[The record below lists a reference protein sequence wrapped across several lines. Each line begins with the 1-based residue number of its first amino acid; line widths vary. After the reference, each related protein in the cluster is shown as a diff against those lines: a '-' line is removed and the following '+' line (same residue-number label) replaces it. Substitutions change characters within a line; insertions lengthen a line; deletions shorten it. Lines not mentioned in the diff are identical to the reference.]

1 MIIKGACPNCGGPI
15 SEERLKAG
23 LPCRKCLPTKYL
35 SKVKTEGLRSVIMEL
50 GKARKLIDVF
60 LLEDE
65 LRDFGEFFRDTVGKE
80 LWTIQ
85 RAWAKRMLAGESF
98 ALIAPTGVG
107 KTTLLQVY
115 ALYKAREGSNVLYIV
130 PTRELMKQVIT
141 SLRNLSADVV
151 VNDSS
156 ALKGTQ
162 GKDLRKGRIDVL
174 THAFIFRN
182 KDLFRGLTYNT
193 VIVDDFDALL
203 KSSSLIDLILNSMG
217 VDQRSIEL
225 ARKAVSLKSELMFYK
240 YAGNEERAEQVS
252 QELYNVEAELAS
264 SLDVESIGQL
274 LIASATGRAKGSR
287 VKVLREILGFEVG
300 SIMDYL
306 RNIVEVVHPLKESE
320 VPAIVSRLT
329 GGTLVFVSKDLGLK
343 KAREIVEE
351 LRSHG
356 LKAMAA
362 TSRKALDMLR
372 SGEVDVLVGVSTYY
386 GILTRGIDEPLRIY
400 NTVFVGIPK
409 FDFAMESLLTNPR
422 GFIHALMEAAKKG
435 YELTDEDKDIV
446 RTVSRLSPGKIR
458 VLQAGLR
465 GYVEVEGFLADLKSR
480 IEGAIPRL
488 MRFISSYVRK
498 HGKMVT
504 DSYIVRFKSGR
515 LVASMPDV
523 MTYIQASGRCS
534 RLLKGSMTL
543 GLSILLYED
552 KDLLEIFSRK
562 LSNYVAAYEPKPLS
576 SVDLEEVARKQR
588 ESREKVVEGSDVKRI
603 KSVLIVVES
612 PTKAKTIARMFGRP
626 GRRYLGEYIAYE
638 TVIPLKKEV
647 LVATLAPTL
656 GHLLD
661 LTVNEGFHG
670 LKKGLRGLKPVY
682 TTIKRCASCGYQF
695 TDDTDRCPRCG
706 SSRIR
711 DSRKVIEALRK
722 LAQEADEVLIA
733 TDPDDEGEKIAYD
746 VYLLLRPYVNSFK
759 RIEFHEVTRQGFMK
773 ALLNPRQIDSR
784 RVDAQIVRRVD
795 DRLIG
800 FELSGVLKTR
810 LNKHWLGGGRVQTP
824 VLEWIVERYR
834 KYLEGKGYLIIVSL
848 PEDLRITYFTK
859 DKELAKN
866 VVKHLEE
873 EPVYLRKI
881 SEEVK
886 ELSPKPPYTTDTLL
900 YEGMRYLRLPPGKV
914 MRIAQDLFELGFITY
929 HRTDST
935 HVSPTGMQIAKE
947 FLQKMGLSGEMRLRG
962 WGREGTH
969 ECIRPTKAL
978 RSLDEM
984 GDLGLSTFNNLTW
997 YHKRLYDL
1005 IVRRFIASQ
1014 MTPAKV
1020 RSITL
1025 EAALG
1030 PVKTEVTVITEV
1042 IDEGFLKVDPTK
1054 VYTNL
1059 LKVSEV
1065 AMRPKEVRLI
1075 NASELRLF
1083 TASDIVK
1090 LMKERNIGRPSTYA
1104 KAVENNL
1111 RHGYVIASKKRLYL
1125 IPTKLGMEVADL
1137 IKRYYP
1143 DIADVHATRELEKLL
1158 DHVRSGRLSRSTALI
1173 LLLSEV
1179 VRIRVRDEI
1188 SQE

>member
-1 MIIKGACPNCGGPI
+1 M
-15 SEERLKAG
+15 
-23 LPCRKCLPTKYL
+23 T
-35 SKVKTEGLRSVIMEL
+35 EL
-50 GKARKLIDVF
+50 GKAKKLVDLF

-65 LRDFGEFFRDTVGKE
+65 LRDFEDFFRSTVGGKD

-115 ALYKAREGSNVLYIV
+115 ALYKAREGGNILYIV
-130 PTRELMKQVIT
+130 PTRELMKQVIN
-141 SLRNLSADVV
+141 SLTALSQGIPI
-151 VNDSS
+151 NDSE
-156 ALKGTQ
+156 ALKGA
-162 GKDLRKGRIDVL
+162 GVDGVGNGRIDVV

-182 KDLFRGLTYNT
+182 KDLFEGLTYKV

-240 YAGNEERAEQVS
+240 YAGNEEKAEEVS
-252 QELYNVEAELAS
+252 QELYRVESELAS

-306 RNIVEVVHPLKESE
+306 RNIVEAIHPLRENE
-320 VPAIVSRLT
+320 LPHILTRLS
-329 GGTLVFVSKDLGLK
+329 GGTLVFVSKDLGLR
-343 KAREIVEE
+343 KAKEIADT
-351 LRSHG
+351 LRSLG
-356 LKAMAA
+356 LRAMTA

-372 SGEVDVLVGVSTYY
+372 SGEVDILVGISTYY
-386 GILTRGIDEPLRIY
+386 GILTRGIDEPFRIY

-409 FDFAMESLLTNPR
+409 FDFSLEAMLTNPR
-422 GFIHALMEAAKKG
+422 SFIHLLMEAFKKG
-435 YELTDEDKDIV
+435 YALNNEDKDIIK
-446 RTVSRLSPGKIR
+446 TVSRLSPGKIR
-458 VLQAGLR
+458 VLQAGLK
-465 GYVEVEGFLADLKSR
+465 GYLEMEGFLADLKSR
-480 IEGAIPRL
+480 IEEAAPRL
-488 MRFISSYVRK
+488 IRFISSYVRNN
-498 HGKMVT
+498 GKMVT
-504 DSYIVRFKSGR
+504 DSYIIKFKSGK
-515 LVASMPDV
+515 LVVSIPDV
-523 MTYIQASGRCS
+523 MTYIQASGRSS

-552 KDLLEIFSRK
+552 EDLLEIFRRK
-562 LSNYVAAYEPKPLS
+562 LSSYVTAYEPVPLT
-576 SVDLEEVARKQR
+576 DLNLDEVSRKQKLSREEVK
-588 ESREKVVEGSDVKRI
+588 EGSDVGRI

-670 LKKGLRGLKPVY
+670 LKKGFRGLKPVY

-695 TDDTDRCPRCG
+695 TDDTDKCPRCG
-706 SSRIR
+706 STRIR

-722 LAQEADEVLIA
+722 LAQEVDEVLIA

-759 RIEFHEVTRQGFMK
+759 RIEFHEVTRQGFLK
-773 ALLNPRQIDSR
+773 ALLNPREIDR
-784 RVDAQIVRRVD
+784 KKVDAQIVRRVD
-795 DRLIG
+795 DRLVG

-810 LNKHWLGGGRVQTP
+810 LNKPWLGGGRVQTP

-834 KYLEGKGYLIIVSL
+834 KYLEGRGYLILVRL
-848 PEDLRITYFTK
+848 PNGLRITYFTK
-859 DKELAKN
+859 SKEDALG
-866 VVKHLEE
+866 VVEE
-873 EPVYLRKI
+873 LKERPVILRKV
-881 SEEVK
+881 SEGIKEVV
-886 ELSPKPPYTTDTLL
+886 PKPPYTTDSLL
-900 YEGMRYLRLPPGKV
+900 YDSMKYLKLPPGRI

-935 HVSPTGMQIAKE
+935 HVSPTGLQIAKE
-947 FLQKMGLSGEMRLRG
+947 FIQRSGLDNVMRLRS
-962 WGREGTH
+962 WGEEGTH
-969 ECIRPTKAL
+969 ECIRPTKPI
-978 RSLDEM
+978 RSLDEISDM
-984 GDLGLSTFNNLTW
+984 GISTFNNLTW
-997 YHKRLYDL
+997 YHKKLYDL
-1005 IVRRFIASQ
+1005 IFKRFIASQ
-1014 MTPAKV
+1014 MLPARVKEV
-1020 RSITL
+1020 RF
-1025 EAALG
+1025 EAFLG
-1030 PVKTEVTVITEV
+1030 SVKTDISVVTGVVE
-1042 IDEGFLKVDPTK
+1042 EGFLKIDPVK
-1054 VYTNL
+1054 VFRDL
-1059 LKVSEV
+1059 LDESLVKVIPEEV
-1065 AMRPKEVRLI
+1065 KLI

-1090 LMKERNIGRPSTYA
+1090 LMKAKKIGRPSTYA

-1111 RHGYVIASKKRLYL
+1111 RHGYVIASKRRLYL

-1137 IKRYYP
+1137 IRVHYP
-1143 DIADVHATRELEKLL
+1143 DIADVNATREMEKLL
-1158 DHVRSGRLSRSTALI
+1158 DYVRRGRLSRSTALV
-1173 LLLSEV
+1173 LLLSDV
-1179 VRIRVRDEI
+1179 VRIRVKDHLSHGIPENI
-1188 SQE
+1188 KGSTEVSEAT